1 MKGFKDVKGFTLIEL
16 LITTALIGLVITGG
30 MRLYYFSDRAL
41 MLGSAQADLQAEM
54 HQAMHRITE
63 EVRLAHSLKIAASK
77 EQLDAEL
84 AEQSEE
90 QDTQGFIIY
99 GEDGS
104 VFIEKPEK
112 VALLDRNVLQT
123 DYALHFE
130 PVYHNSARVPD
141 LLGIRLVSQTPGL
154 EFELKSQVQVLNLR
168 ETGIQGEHHGTAIY
182 FTKTFSEEDLEEARR
197 IRPGCIMRRYVYA
210 ADAPELEV
218 LRRFRDERLAR
229 HPVGRVAIRTYYAAS
244 TALISL
250 VEAQPWAEA
259 PIQAIF
265 KGAAHLVLRFA

>member
-1 MKGFKDVKGFTLIEL
+1 M
-16 LITTALIGLVITGG
+16 
-30 MRLYYFSDRAL
+30 
-41 MLGSAQADLQAEM
+41 
-54 HQAMHRITE
+54 
-63 EVRLAHSLKIAASK
+63 
-77 EQLDAEL
+77 
-84 AEQSEE
+84 
-90 QDTQGFIIY
+90 
-99 GEDGS
+99 
-104 VFIEKPEK
+104 
-112 VALLDRNVLQT
+112 
-123 DYALHFE
+123 HFE

-154 EFELKSQVQVLNLR
+154 EFELSLRFSSNLR
-168 ETGIQGEHHGTAIY
+168 ETGIQGTPRNSLY

-210 ADAPELEV
+210 ADAPELEA

-265 KGAAHLVLRFA
+265 KGVAHLVLRFA